1 MNGAQLL
8 EIRCLLGMSQ
18 SEFASE
24 LGLSRTFISLME
36 GDAKPICR
44 RTELSALYLKSQA
57 VNLVN
62 NASSVNNDC
71 YRELTDLFAR
81 LLVRRLVTTN
91 QYITSQSV
99 SSKSK
104 DVRRAYKQVSDL
116 LQSLNREDIDRL
128 RAHYANSAD
137 DHSLKFIDAIVEQHL
152 QHFGSL

>member
-18 SEFASE
+18 TEFALE

-36 GDAKPICR
+36 SDVKPICR

-62 NASSVNNDC
+62 NVSSVNKDC
-71 YRELTDLFAR
+71 YIELTELVAR
-81 LLVRRLVTTN
+81 LLVRRLVRTN
-91 QYITSQSV
+91 QYITSYSG

-116 LQSLNREDIDRL
+116 LQSLNREEIDLL
-128 RAHYANSAD
+128 RAHFTKTAD
-137 DHSLKFIDAIVEQHL
+137 GDSVKLLDAIVEQHL
-152 QHFGSL
+152 QVFGSL